1 MGKGLVW
8 ASINLQRWEGNPFTN
23 MGWGL
28 LGGWQVINSEGLIF
42 YFFLSWI
49 PPALLSVVFSNNL
62 ALKDLNGMTLIL
74 ALFALYLLRS
84 CNEDLGKQ

>member
-28 LGGWQVINSEGLIF
+28 LGGWQVINSEV
-42 YFFLSWI
+42 FFFSSWI

-84 CNEDLGKQ
+84 CNEDLDKQ